1 MVPYMQEWKKLDL
14 HFNGICSGFLGSKEQ
29 IEIVKKFFKEFKTE
43 ETQIIV
49 DPVMGDYGKPYP
61 TYTEE
66 MCDEMKKLVE
76 FADILTP
83 NVTEACVLT
92 DTPYKEKWKIEE
104 IQEMA
109 EKIHKM
115 GPKKIAIT
123 GIVQGGFIANF
134 CYEEGQQPK
143 VLRTHKEGTQ
153 RSGTGDIFASIIA
166 ADAVNGVPFYK
177 SVKKA
182 SDFIKKCIIRSQE
195 LNIPLTD
202 GVCFEEVH
210 DNIYVNLTNKCP
222 CACTFCLRQTRDHME
237 NSHVLWLEHAPSFEE
252 VQEAMKAVDFSK
264 YKEVVFCGFG
274 EPTEALD
281 VLKQSAK
288 LIKEKYNMPIRIN
301 TNGLGSLV
309 NERDIV
315 PELKGLV
322 DTISVSLNTPNADE
336 YHRLVRSKFGEKSFD
351 AMIDFTKECTKY
363 IPNVVMT
370 TVETTITHEEEK
382 QCQEICDRV
391 GAKYRIRPW
400 ED

>member
-1 MVPYMQEWKKLDL
+1 MSHNNQKKIAVINDFSGFGRCSIAVALPILSVMKVQCCPLPTSIFSNHTCFPSYFFEDYTSRMVPYMQEWKKLDL

-66 MCDEMKKLVE
+66 MCGEMKKLVE

-109 EKIHKM
+109 EKIHAM

-195 LNIPLTD
+195 LDIPLTD
-202 GVCFEEVH
+202 GVCFEEV
-210 DNIYVNLTNKCP
+210 LGK
-222 CACTFCLRQTRDHME
+222 
-237 NSHVLWLEHAPSFEE
+237 
-252 VQEAMKAVDFSK
+252 
-264 YKEVVFCGFG
+264 
-274 EPTEALD
+274 
-281 VLKQSAK
+281 LK
-288 LIKEKYNMPIRIN
+288 
-301 TNGLGSLV
+301 T
-309 NERDIV
+309 D
-315 PELKGLV
+315 
-322 DTISVSLNTPNADE
+322 
-336 YHRLVRSKFGEKSFD
+336 
-351 AMIDFTKECTKY
+351 
-363 IPNVVMT
+363 
-370 TVETTITHEEEK
+370 
-382 QCQEICDRV
+382 
-391 GAKYRIRPW
+391 
-400 ED
+400 

>member
-1 MVPYMQEWKKLDL
+1 MSHNNQKKIAVINDFSGFGRCSIAVALPILSVMKVQCCPLPTSIFSNHTGFPSYFFEDYTSRMIPYMEEWKKLDL

-29 IEIVKKFFKEFKTE
+29 IEIVEKFFKEFKTA

-66 MCDEMKKLVE
+66 MCGEMKKLVE
-76 FADILTP
+76 YADILTP

-104 IQEMA
+104 IQKMA
-109 EKIHKM
+109 EKIHTM

-166 ADAVNGVPFYK
+166 ADAINGVSFYK

-195 LNIPLTD
+195 LDIPLTD
-202 GVCFEEVH
+202 GVCFEEV
-210 DNIYVNLTNKCP
+210 LGK
-222 CACTFCLRQTRDHME
+222 
-237 NSHVLWLEHAPSFEE
+237 
-252 VQEAMKAVDFSK
+252 
-264 YKEVVFCGFG
+264 
-274 EPTEALD
+274 
-281 VLKQSAK
+281 LK
-288 LIKEKYNMPIRIN
+288 
-301 TNGLGSLV
+301 T
-309 NERDIV
+309 D
-315 PELKGLV
+315 
-322 DTISVSLNTPNADE
+322 
-336 YHRLVRSKFGEKSFD
+336 
-351 AMIDFTKECTKY
+351 
-363 IPNVVMT
+363 
-370 TVETTITHEEEK
+370 
-382 QCQEICDRV
+382 
-391 GAKYRIRPW
+391 
-400 ED
+400 

>member
-1 MVPYMQEWKKLDL
+1 MSHNNQKKIAVINDFSGFGRCSIAVALPILSVMKVQCCPLPTSIFSNHTGFPSYFFEDYTSRMVPYMQEWKKLDL

-66 MCDEMKKLVE
+66 MCGEMKKLVE

-83 NVTEACVLT
+83 NVTEACELT

-115 GPKKIAIT
+115 GPKKIDIT

-195 LNIPLTD
+195 LDIPLTD
-202 GVCFEEVH
+202 GVCFEEV
-210 DNIYVNLTNKCP
+210 LGK
-222 CACTFCLRQTRDHME
+222 
-237 NSHVLWLEHAPSFEE
+237 
-252 VQEAMKAVDFSK
+252 
-264 YKEVVFCGFG
+264 
-274 EPTEALD
+274 
-281 VLKQSAK
+281 LK
-288 LIKEKYNMPIRIN
+288 
-301 TNGLGSLV
+301 T
-309 NERDIV
+309 D
-315 PELKGLV
+315 
-322 DTISVSLNTPNADE
+322 
-336 YHRLVRSKFGEKSFD
+336 
-351 AMIDFTKECTKY
+351 
-363 IPNVVMT
+363 
-370 TVETTITHEEEK
+370 
-382 QCQEICDRV
+382 
-391 GAKYRIRPW
+391 
-400 ED
+400 